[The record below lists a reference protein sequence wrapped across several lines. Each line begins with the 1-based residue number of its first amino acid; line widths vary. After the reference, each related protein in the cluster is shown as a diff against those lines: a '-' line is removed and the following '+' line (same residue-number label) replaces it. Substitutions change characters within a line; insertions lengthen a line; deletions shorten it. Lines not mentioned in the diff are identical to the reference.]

1 MKHNELIPRRLAR
14 VVTLPSAEPGFLGP
28 GHTAIEVLTPRDL
41 AGNDPF
47 VLLMDDR
54 LDLDPEVR
62 TLGGAHPHAGL
73 ETVTLLL
80 EGALGDRDEGDMG
93 VGDVQWMTAGRGIIH
108 GENTRIGGRAR
119 ILQLWVRLP
128 SADRAATPRVQ
139 LVRRA
144 TAPVRR
150 EDGVVATLY
159 SGRTGE
165 LDSPTMN
172 FAPVTMVDFEIPA
185 GRSIAQA
192 LSGRE
197 NGFLYVIDGSVEV
210 GRSRQHLERGQ
221 VGWLDRPTGD
231 AGSELTLASDDG
243 GRVLLYAGVRQDEA
257 LVHHGPFVAG
267 SRDEIGRLF
276 EAYRRGGFQRLS
288 ALSSEAWA

>member
-1 MKHNELIPRRLAR
+1 MSHPTQRRLSR
-14 VVTLPSAEPGFLGP
+14 VVTPPPPEPGFLGP
-28 GHTAIEVLTPRDL
+28 GHTAVEVLTPRDL

-62 TLGGAHPHAGL
+62 TLGGPHPHAGL

-80 EGALGDRDEGDMG
+80 EGALGDRDEGDMAA
-93 VGDVQWMTAGRGIIH
+93 GDVQWMTAGRGLIH
-108 GENTRIGGRAR
+108 GENVRVGGRAR
-119 ILQLWVRLP
+119 VLQLWVRLP
-128 SADRAATPRVQ
+128 AADRGAAPRLQ

-150 EDGVVATLY
+150 EGGVVATLY

-165 LDSPTMN
+165 LVSPTLN
-172 FAPVTMVDFEIPA
+172 HAPVTLVDFEIPA
-185 GRSIAQA
+185 GRSIAQGLA
-192 LSGRE
+192 ARE
-197 NGFLYVIDGSVEV
+197 SGFLYVVDGSVEV
-210 GRSRQHLERGQ
+210 GPSRQRLDRGQ
-221 VGWLDRPTGD
+221 VGWLDRPTGGGD
-231 AGSELTLASDDG
+231 GELRLASDDG
-243 GRVLLYAGVRQDEA
+243 GRVLLYAGVRQDEP

-267 SRDEIGRLF
+267 SREEIARLF

-288 ALSSEAWA
+288 ALSPEARA

>member
-1 MKHNELIPRRLAR
+1 MTENPRIPRRLAR
-14 VVTLPSAEPGFLGP
+14 VVTLPPAEPGFLGP
-28 GHTAIEVLTPRDL
+28 GHTAVEVLTPRDL
-41 AGNDPF
+41 PGNDPF

-62 TLGGAHPHAGL
+62 TLGGPHPHAGL

-80 EGALGDRDEGDMG
+80 EGALGDRDEGDM
-93 VGDVQWMTAGRGIIH
+93 VAGDVQWMTAGRGIIH
-108 GENTRIGGRAR
+108 GENARLGGRAR

-128 SADRAATPRVQ
+128 AAQRNAAPRVQ

-144 TAPVRR
+144 AAPVRR

-159 SGRTGE
+159 SGRTGALE
-165 LDSPTMN
+165 SPTLN
-172 FAPVTMVDFEIPA
+172 HAPVTLVDFRIPA
-185 GRSIAQA
+185 GRSITQSLGA
-192 LSGRE
+192 RD

-210 GRSRQHLERGQ
+210 GRSRQRLEPGQ

-231 AGSELTLASDDG
+231 GELLLASDDG
-243 GRVLLYAGVRQDEA
+243 GRVILYAGARQDEP

-267 SRDEIGRLF
+267 SPPEIARLF

-288 ALSSEAWA
+288 ALSPEARA

>member
-1 MKHNELIPRRLAR
+1 MNPTDTVQRRLAR
-14 VVTLPSAEPGFLGP
+14 VVTLLPPEPGFLGP
-28 GHTAIEVLTPRDL
+28 GHTAVEVLTPRDL

-54 LDLDPEVR
+54 LDLGPEVR

-80 EGALGDRDEGDMG
+80 EGTLGDRDEGDMS
-93 VGDVQWMTAGRGIIH
+93 VGDVQWMTAGRGLIH
-108 GENTRIGGRAR
+108 GENVRAGGRAR

-128 SADRAATPRVQ
+128 SADRAAAPRVQ
-139 LVRRA
+139 LVRRS

-159 SGRTGE
+159 SGRTGD
-165 LDSPTMN
+165 LVSPTMN

-185 GRSIAQA
+185 GRSVTQA

-197 NGFLYVIDGSVEV
+197 NGFLYVIDGGVEV

-221 VGWLDRPTGD
+221 VGWLDRPTDEADG
-231 AGSELTLASDDG
+231 ELRIASDGG
-243 GRVLLYAGVRQDEA
+243 GRALLYAGVRQDEA

-267 SRDEIGRLF
+267 SRDEIARLF
-276 EAYRRGGFQRLS
+276 DAYRRGGFQRLS
-288 ALSSEAWA
+288 ALSPEARA

>member
-1 MKHNELIPRRLAR
+1 MNHNDLVQRRLAR
-14 VVTLPSAEPGFLGP
+14 VVTLPSAEPGFLGH
-28 GHTAIEVLTPRDL
+28 GHTAVEVLTPRDL
-41 AGNDPF
+41 VGNDPF

-54 LDLDPEVR
+54 LDLGPAVQ

-73 ETVTLLL
+73 ETVTFLL
-80 EGALGDRDEGDMG
+80 EGALGDRDEGDMS

-108 GENTRIGGRAR
+108 GENVRAGGRMR

-128 SADRAATPRVQ
+128 SADRATTPRVQ

-150 EDGVVATLY
+150 EAGVVATLY
-159 SGRTGE
+159 SGRTGD
-165 LDSPTMN
+165 LVSPTLN
-172 FAPVTMVDFEIPA
+172 FAPVTLVDFEIPA
-185 GRSIAQA
+185 GRSITQA

-210 GRSRQHLERGQ
+210 GRSRQRLERGQ
-221 VGWLDRPTGD
+221 VGWLDRPTDGAD
-231 AGSELTLASDDG
+231 GELQLASDDG

-257 LVHHGPFVAG
+257 LVHHGPFIAG
-267 SRDEIGRLF
+267 SRDDIARLF
-276 EAYRRGGFQRLS
+276 DAYRRGGFQRLS
-288 ALSSEAWA
+288 ALSPEARA